1 MICHRFGVSTA
12 NCVSA
17 MMCRNGMTLL
27 RYTRRRVLS
36 NTLSSN
42 RLRNYNLWLT
52 FHSFVSILSPKEP
65 TVSFESTFFVIFF
78 SPFNGC
84 FILMGVHSVWR
95 HQQKIRSPTIKRSDG
110 LHLIIK
116 TALFFV
122 SIEQF
127 FITLRSLIWNSNL
140 DLNKSDWESSWKHVA
155 IDAFSVLSWILV
167 NHKFWQYT
175 RTFYLEA
182 LMVCSLNK

>member
-1 MICHRFGVSTA
+1 MPPIRSLYCELCICDDVSEWHDFIK
-12 NCVSA
+12 V
-17 MMCRNGMTLL
+17 
-27 RYTRRRVLS
+27 Y
-36 NTLSSN
+36 
-42 RLRNYNLWLT
+42 
-52 FHSFVSILSPKEP
+52 SPQSVIEHII
-65 TVSFESTFFVIFF
+65 VESTKKLQFMANFSFFYFYFVPKKNPLCHSNPHFLWFF
-78 SPFNGC
+78 SSFNGC

-140 DLNKSDWESSWKHVA
+140 DLNKSDWESSWKHVS